1 MKLDPH
7 SHHLPILKAYHY
19 KNLNIYQP
27 TYLLVPIILPPP
39 PPHLYSL
46 FFYCKLLFLVKLLQI
61 T

>member
-39 PPHLYSL
+39 PPIFTLS
-46 FFYCKLLFLVKLLQI
+46 FFIANYFFW
-61 T
+61 